1 MFVFYLRS
9 WSCKMPV
16 WRAAGGDIG
25 FSGTFVGFRKR
36 SPWYDIRVQQTRCV
50 SRSQLKIRERC
61 RRCGPNAS
69 VECRLHA
76 VSGNHRSNAL
86 VRCRAFLRLESAR
99 YWTGSEPKL
108 TLSSSL
114 SPNNPSPQLTFVGPH
129 ASKAQLDE
137 DIRNLSWMSIPHCLF
152 AALWCGIGVHHA
164 GMHKHYRTKIER

>member
-50 SRSQLKIRERC
+50 SRSQLKKIRERC
-61 RRCGPNAS
+61 WLDAS

-76 VSGNHRSNAL
+76 VSGNHRSNDL
-86 VRCRAFLRLESAR
+86 VRCRAFLRLVI
-99 YWTGSEPKL
+99 GGEPKL
-108 TLSSSL
+108 TLSL
-114 SPNNPSPQLTFVGPH
+114 NDPSPQFTFIGPH

-137 DIRNLSWMSIPHCLF
+137 DVKNLSWTSIPPWLF

-164 GMHKHYRTKIER
+164 GMHKHYRTMIER